1 MTKEQ
6 PDQNMY
12 ISILKQNDMV
22 EFVASHVILIIIY
35 VLLEAVKFSEA
46 SLQLLNMPTINNYQS
61 WSEIK

>member
-22 EFVASHVILIIIY
+22 EFVASHVILIIY

-46 SLQLLNMPTINNYQS
+46 SLQLLNMPTIN
-61 WSEIK
+61 

>member
-22 EFVASHVILIIIY
+22 EFVASHVILIIY

-46 SLQLLNMPTINNYQS
+46 SLQLLNTPTSIINSDQR
-61 WSEIK
+61 

>member
-22 EFVASHVILIIIY
+22 EFVASHVILIIY